1 MLMKGSD
8 IVVESLLEQGVDTIF
23 GYPGGAILEV
33 YDSLYKYQDKIH
45 HVLTSHEQGASHA
58 ADGYA
63 RATGKVGVCMA
74 TSGPGA
80 TNLVTGIATANYDSV
95 PQNMMT
101 AIVESNR
108 TRKDFIAGRVLEKAG
123 YYSYGANNEWNAE
136 SEKKVTIGVYRLTMK
151 SNSDN
156 FRQSSIQGVMKRVK
170 AKGASVI
177 VYEPTLPD
185 GTTFF
190 GSKIVNDLVEFKKQS
205 DAILAN
211 RYSAELDDVQEKVY
225 TRDIFRRD

>member
-1 MLMKGSD
+1 MGKMTGNEFLVKALQEEG
-8 IVVESLLEQGVDTIF
+8 VEKIF
-23 GYPGGAILEV
+23 GYPGACVIDIFDEIYKQDQVELILPR
-33 YDSLYKYQDKIH
+33 
-45 HVLTSHEQGASHA
+45 HEQGLIHA

-63 RATGKVGVCMA
+63 RATGKVGVCLA